1 MAVSLDWRAQISSII
16 NETERNL
23 GVRRSAPPPS
33 VKASAPYSSPHSYS
47 SYTPAPSAPAGDAA
61 RAISSMPLPSL
72 PPSASG
78 GPSSQME
85 VRQYTQQLAANLDAG
100 RVAQAKVLESVK
112 FELDVRGS
120 LLEKQLEAVRE
131 EMQSTMVATEKKWL
145 DIAKGV
151 ETSTSAAIAAE
162 SKLREHSDKQLG
174 LLRDAS
180 ATAHQETL
188 RAVSEFQQT
197 AIDHS
202 EVLRR
207 LDADLNAFRQ
217 SMETRYAKE
226 ARKLAEV
233 VEDQEQMQRQL
244 DAGGGA
250 PAPASLSTLHE
261 SRLAEVEAALL
272 SERDFR
278 RALEL
283 QIAELREK
291 GGPMSETVEVAI
303 ESAVGAAL
311 ERTGTA
317 RAAASL
323 DEKVKECGRLIV
335 RMGTELMEETKR
347 RQSLEAEVQEL
358 RMRLS
363 GVEAVARSP
372 LGTAYGGAPPYGGM
386 RSAPAPEPTPY
397 GTRANLFG
405 TDSYQSGADAFYTR
419 AYDGGTLGAD
429 GGASAYVEGLLSG
442 SRGGVP
448 PPFMVEAMAAA
459 AEPPTAGP
467 SGGADPHATLLSAAV
482 DSRLRERVPSIRTAA
497 FAAPAADAYLSG
509 SAHDEPAPEP
519 TSQFGQPSAIRGRA
533 TASLR
538 ISRQELDARVQQ
550 ILGKHGHGYLPTGN
564 SAISTPGPK

>member
-1 MAVSLDWRAQISSII
+1 
-16 NETERNL
+16 
-23 GVRRSAPPPS
+23 
-33 VKASAPYSSPHSYS
+33 
-47 SYTPAPSAPAGDAA
+47 
-61 RAISSMPLPSL
+61 MPLPSL

-261 SRLAEVEAALL
+261 ARLAEVEAALL

-291 GGPMSETVEVAI
+291 GGPMSEAVEVAI

-311 ERTGTA
+311 ERTGTV

-386 RSAPAPEPTPY
+386 HSAPAPEPAPY
-397 GTRANLFG
+397 GTSANLFG
-405 TDSYQSGADAFYTR
+405 TDSYQSGADAYYTR
-419 AYDGGTLGAD
+419 AYDGGVLGGD

-459 AEPPTAGP
+459 SAPPTAGP
-467 SGGADPHATLLSAAV
+467 SGGADPNATSLSAAV
-482 DSRLRERVPSIRTAA
+482 DSRLRELVPSIRTAA

-519 TSQFGQPSAIRGRA
+519 SSQFGQPSASRGRA

-550 ILGKHGHGYLPTGN
+550 ILGKHGHGYLPSGH

>member
-1 MAVSLDWRAQISSII
+1 
-16 NETERNL
+16 
-23 GVRRSAPPPS
+23 
-33 VKASAPYSSPHSYS
+33 
-47 SYTPAPSAPAGDAA
+47 
-61 RAISSMPLPSL
+61 MPLPSL

-261 SRLAEVEAALL
+261 ARLAEVEAALL

-283 QIAELREK
+283 QIAELRE
-291 GGPMSETVEVAI
+291 A
-303 ESAVGAAL
+303 
-311 ERTGTA
+311 
-317 RAAASL
+317 
-323 DEKVKECGRLIV
+323 
-335 RMGTELMEETKR
+335 
-347 RQSLEAEVQEL
+347 
-358 RMRLS
+358 
-363 GVEAVARSP
+363 
-372 LGTAYGGAPPYGGM
+372 
-386 RSAPAPEPTPY
+386 
-397 GTRANLFG
+397 
-405 TDSYQSGADAFYTR
+405 
-419 AYDGGTLGAD
+419 
-429 GGASAYVEGLLSG
+429 
-442 SRGGVP
+442 
-448 PPFMVEAMAAA
+448 
-459 AEPPTAGP
+459 
-467 SGGADPHATLLSAAV
+467 
-482 DSRLRERVPSIRTAA
+482 
-497 FAAPAADAYLSG
+497 
-509 SAHDEPAPEP
+509 AHDCSCIWTNKMRPN
-519 TSQFGQPSAIRGRA
+519 Q
-533 TASLR
+533 
-538 ISRQELDARVQQ
+538 
-550 ILGKHGHGYLPTGN
+550 
-564 SAISTPGPK
+564 

>member
-1 MAVSLDWRAQISSII
+1 
-16 NETERNL
+16 
-23 GVRRSAPPPS
+23 
-33 VKASAPYSSPHSYS
+33 
-47 SYTPAPSAPAGDAA
+47 
-61 RAISSMPLPSL
+61 
-72 PPSASG
+72 
-78 GPSSQME
+78 ME

-174 LLRDAS
+174 LLRDA
-180 ATAHQETL
+180 HQETL
-188 RAVSEFQQT
+188 RAASEFQQT

-233 VEDQEQMQRQL
+233 
-244 DAGGGA
+244 
-250 PAPASLSTLHE
+250 
-261 SRLAEVEAALL
+261 
-272 SERDFR
+272 
-278 RALEL
+278 
-283 QIAELREK
+283 IAELREK
-291 GGPMSETVEVAI
+291 GGPMSEAVEVAI

-311 ERTGTA
+311 ERTGTV

-386 RSAPAPEPTPY
+386 HSAPAPEPAPY
-397 GTRANLFG
+397 GTSANLFG
-405 TDSYQSGADAFYTR
+405 TDSYQSGADAYYTR
-419 AYDGGTLGAD
+419 AYDGGVLGGD

-459 AEPPTAGP
+459 SAPPTAGP
-467 SGGADPHATLLSAAV
+467 SGGADPNATSLSAAV
-482 DSRLRERVPSIRTAA
+482 DSRLRELVPSIRTAA
-497 FAAPAADAYLSG
+497 FAAPAADTYLSG

-519 TSQFGQPSAIRGRA
+519 SSQFGQPSASRGRA

-550 ILGKHGHGYLPTGN
+550 ILGKHGHGYLPSGH

>member
-207 LDADLNAFRQ
+207 LDADLNANRSVPATTRAQAAWQCNARVADSHAQPFR
-217 SMETRYAKE
+217 AL
-226 ARKLAEV
+226 AR
-233 VEDQEQMQRQL
+233 R
-244 DAGGGA
+244 GA
-250 PAPASLSTLHE
+250 PC
-261 SRLAEVEAALL
+261 
-272 SERDFR
+272 
-278 RALEL
+278 
-283 QIAELREK
+283 
-291 GGPMSETVEVAI
+291 
-303 ESAVGAAL
+303 GA
-311 ERTGTA
+311 G
-317 RAAASL
+317 
-323 DEKVKECGRLIV
+323 V
-335 RMGTELMEETKR
+335 RYHR
-347 RQSLEAEVQEL
+347 
-358 RMRLS
+358 
-363 GVEAVARSP
+363 
-372 LGTAYGGAPPYGGM
+372 GA
-386 RSAPAPEPTPY
+386 
-397 GTRANLFG
+397 
-405 TDSYQSGADAFYTR
+405 GA
-419 AYDGGTLGAD
+419 
-429 GGASAYVEGLLSG
+429 EGL
-442 SRGGVP
+442 
-448 PPFMVEAMAAA
+448 
-459 AEPPTAGP
+459 
-467 SGGADPHATLLSAAV
+467 SA
-482 DSRLRERVPSIRTAA
+482 
-497 FAAPAADAYLSG
+497 
-509 SAHDEPAPEP
+509 
-519 TSQFGQPSAIRGRA
+519 
-533 TASLR
+533 
-538 ISRQELDARVQQ
+538 
-550 ILGKHGHGYLPTGN
+550 
-564 SAISTPGPK
+564 